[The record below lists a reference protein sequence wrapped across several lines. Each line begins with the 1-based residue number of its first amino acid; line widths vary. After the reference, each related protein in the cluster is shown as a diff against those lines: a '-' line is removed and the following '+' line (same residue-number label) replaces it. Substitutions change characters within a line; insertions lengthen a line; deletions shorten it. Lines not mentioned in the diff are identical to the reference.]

1 MEAKESKSG
10 TANKLPTD
18 AQLENSKE
26 PEFEASE
33 VENLDQ
39 ETKIDRQKNVGLFS

>member
-1 MEAKESKSG
+1 MESKESKSG

-18 AQLENSKE
+18 THLENSQ
-26 PEFEASE
+26 EAELDASI